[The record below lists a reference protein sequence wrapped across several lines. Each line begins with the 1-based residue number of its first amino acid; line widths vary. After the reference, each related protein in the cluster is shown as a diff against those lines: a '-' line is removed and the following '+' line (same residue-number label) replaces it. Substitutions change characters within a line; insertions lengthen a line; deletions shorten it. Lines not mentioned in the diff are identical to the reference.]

1 MFPACLHTLL
11 SRGCSKILSL
21 STSSQRF
28 KWIPQLYFS
37 SLPNAIRFSFFVFV
51 TRLLNQIILFR
62 VKDESISFSQ
72 WISIKNLMYM
82 EEYKRQVEELSLKY
96 KSGINVSSERKLCSS
111 VWIISLDI
119 QLLQI
124 KSNIIAP
131 FICEN
136 A

>member
-1 MFPACLHTLL
+1 LFPACLHTLF
-11 SRGCSKILSL
+11 SRGCSKTLSL

-28 KWIPQLYFS
+28 KWIFQLYFS
-37 SLPNAIRFSFFVFV
+37 SLPNMIRFSFFVFV
-51 TRLLNQIILFR
+51 TRLPNQIILFR

-82 EEYKRQVEELSLKY
+82 EEYKSQVEELSLKY

-111 VWIISLDI
+111 VWITSLDI

-124 KSNIIAP
+124 KANIIPP
-131 FICEN
+131 FIYRN